1 MDSDNTDKLTPS
13 LMAIA
18 IGVDRPSMRMLREA
32 LPMILF
38 REIKMDIGNLL
49 TNVGAVKPDLIFCGR
64 LNVNIDLVD
73 LAQGVRSIYADAPMY
88 YVCSEREGFDQQ
100 ALAKNGFSDAFL
112 LPMDKGIIRGLVP
125 DASAEYMDVPLI
137 DIIPDTVM
145 DFDTYIYLP
154 VNRKYI
160 RFTSAGYSLARPRAK
175 RLFDHEIRNVYIS
188 QGQLPAYVK
197 FTAGQLKKI
206 TEIKNMTAA
215 ERKKLMHKAVRSLL
229 SGFLN
234 ENTAVED
241 YNAIITT
248 YILDSTKVE
257 GSIYEK
263 MLNFSNSGGDSYSH
277 VSNVSALASLFS
289 LGLGIGKV
297 EEIALAGLLHDIGL
311 ADIPVGIQE
320 KSEEERSDSE
330 TLTYQQH
337 PLLTLQIIKRRQIE
351 LSTRVLKIIEQ
362 HHERWDARGYPKEL
376 RGSAI
381 MPEAQLFAMA
391 DELEYLT
398 QARNGSARMSMRAA
412 TEKVLK
418 SEGFDPELKKK
429 LADLLGLTLAADEDA
444 A

>member
-1 MDSDNTDKLTPS
+1 MESGNPKIPTPA
-13 LMAIA
+13 LVAIA
-18 IGVDRPSMRMLREA
+18 IGVDAASMRMLREA
-32 LPMILF
+32 LAMILF
-38 REIKMDIGNLL
+38 REMKMDIGNLL
-49 TNVGAVKPDLIFCGR
+49 TDDGGIKPDLIFCGR
-64 LNVNIDLVD
+64 LNKDTDLVD

-125 DASAEYMDVPLI
+125 DASSEYMDVPLI
-137 DIIPDTVM
+137 DISPDTVL

-160 RFTSAGYSLARPRAK
+160 RFTSAGYSLAGPRAK
-175 RLFDHEIRNVYIS
+175 RLFDHEIRNVYVS
-188 QGQLPAYVK
+188 QDQLPAYVK

-206 TEIKNMTAA
+206 SETKGMTAA
-215 ERKKLMHKAVRSLL
+215 ERKQLMHKAVRSLL
-229 SGFLN
+229 SGFLS
-234 ENTAVED
+234 ENTNVED
-241 YNAIITT
+241 YSAIIKT
-248 YILDSTKVE
+248 YILDTTEIE

-311 ADIPVGIQE
+311 ADIPVEIQE
-320 KSEEERSDSE
+320 KSEDERSESE
-330 TLTYQQH
+330 TLTFQQH

-398 QARNGSARMSMRAA
+398 QARNGSARMSMRSA
-412 TEKVLK
+412 TEHVLK
-418 SEGFDPELKKK
+418 SEAYDPELKKK
-429 LADLLGLTLAADEDA
+429 MADLLGFNTAADEDA